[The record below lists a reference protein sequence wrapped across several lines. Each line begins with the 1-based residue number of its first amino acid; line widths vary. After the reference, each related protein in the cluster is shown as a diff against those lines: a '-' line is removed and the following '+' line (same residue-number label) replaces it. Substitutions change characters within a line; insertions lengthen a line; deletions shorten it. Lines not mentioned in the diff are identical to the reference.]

1 MPLTQ
6 FAPVVYRPFL
16 VYRVLPFNSVAQL
29 CPSLCDP
36 MDCST
41 PGFSILHYF
50 PVTHVPLIIAIS
62 AGNQTQVLPQCDHFM
77 SEPAGS
83 AASEERAPYCSGEGL
98 TGQKTLLIP

>member
-41 PGFSILHYF
+41 PGF
-50 PVTHVPLIIAIS
+50 PVQDQLLELIQTHV
-62 AGNQTQVLPQCDHFM
+62 H
-77 SEPAGS
+77 
-83 AASEERAPYCSGEGL
+83 
-98 TGQKTLLIP
+98 